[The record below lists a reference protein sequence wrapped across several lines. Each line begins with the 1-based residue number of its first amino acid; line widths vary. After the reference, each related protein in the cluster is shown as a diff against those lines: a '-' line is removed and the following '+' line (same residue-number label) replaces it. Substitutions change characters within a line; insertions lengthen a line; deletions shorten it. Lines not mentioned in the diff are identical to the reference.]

1 MQLLKRTVRSYFLY
15 SVVML
20 LVAIPV
26 FYFVLKEI
34 VITNM
39 DEDLMAT
46 KTRIIPLIRQS
57 ILQRGRSAEF
67 PDHDISLE
75 KTPRLMEKDSITT
88 IDEMDTVSYQLVPKR
103 LLTSHV
109 LINRNSYRLQVRIS
123 MTNQN
128 ALIKSIIIV
137 QVILL
142 FVLLVGLLVINRNL
156 SEKIWKPFYKTLR
169 QLNAHK
175 IDEDEPIVLEKS
187 SIKEF
192 NDLND
197 AIQKLT
203 ERSYRAYISQKEFT
217 ENASHELQT
226 PLAVFQAKL
235 ELLMQSASLSEEQA
249 GLIADM
255 AMAAQ
260 RMARLNKNLL
270 LLTRIENNQ
279 FPDKEAVSFQDL
291 IQKLLLQYQYQIDQ
305 KFITVQTDLAVD
317 AVLHTN
323 RTMAEMLVSNLLS
336 NALRHN
342 REQGLI
348 RIKLD
353 RNSLQIANSGQA
365 GSLSPDKLYRRFQH
379 SSTDVN
385 SLGLGLEIVHK
396 ICLINHYAIS
406 YLYEEGMHAF
416 TIRFRP

>member
-1 MQLLKRTVRSYFLY
+1 MQLLQRTVRSYFIY

-20 LVAIPV
+20 LIAIPV
-26 FYFVLKEI
+26 FYFVLREI
-34 VITNM
+34 VITNI

-46 KTRIIPLIRQS
+46 KTRVIPLIRQS
-57 ILQRGRSAEF
+57 ILERGHSAEF

-75 KTPRLMEKDSITT
+75 KAPRYGERDSITT
-88 IDEMDTVSYQLVPKR
+88 ITELDTVSYELIPKR

-142 FVLLVGLLVINRNL
+142 FVLLIGLLVINRNL
-156 SEKIWKPFYKTLR
+156 SEQIWKPFYKTLR
-169 QLNAHK
+169 QLNAHN
-175 IDEDEPIVLEKS
+175 IDQDSPIILEKS

-192 NDLND
+192 NDLNE

-203 ERSYRAYISQKEFT
+203 ERSYRAYISQREFT

-235 ELLMQSASLSEEQA
+235 ELLMQSASLNEEQSV
-249 GLIADM
+249 LISDM

-279 FPDKEAVSFQDL
+279 FPDKEAVSCQDL
-291 IQKLLLQYQYQIDQ
+291 IQKLLQQYRYQIDQ
-305 KFITVQTDLAVD
+305 KSIAVQADMVQD
-317 AVLHTN
+317 AVLQTN
-323 RTMAEMLVSNLLS
+323 RSLAEMMVGNLLS
-336 NALRHN
+336 NAIRHN
-342 REQGLI
+342 KKDGLI
-348 RIKLD
+348 RIRLD
-353 RNSLQIANSGQA
+353 GAGLQVANTGQA
-365 GSLSPDKLYRRFQH
+365 SPLPAGKLYQRFQH
-379 SSTDVN
+379 NSTDVN

-396 ICLINHYAIS
+396 ICLINHYAIN
-406 YLYEEGMHAF
+406 YTFEEGLHVF
-416 TIRFRP
+416 IIRF

>member
-20 LVAIPV
+20 LIAIPV

-34 VITNM
+34 VITNI
-39 DEDLMAT
+39 DEDLLAT

-57 ILQRGRSAEF
+57 ILEHGQSAEF

-75 KTPRLMEKDSITT
+75 KAPRHMEKDSITT
-88 IDEMDTVSYQLVPKR
+88 IDELDTTSFQLVPKR

-109 LINRNSYRLQVRIS
+109 LINQDSYRLQVRIS

-137 QVILL
+137 QAILL
-142 FVLLVGLLVINRNL
+142 LVLLIGLLIINRNL
-156 SEKIWKPFYKTLR
+156 SEQIWKPFYKTLR

-175 IDEDEPIVLEKS
+175 IDQDAPIVLDKS

-197 AIQKLT
+197 AIQRLT
-203 ERSYRAYISQKEFT
+203 QRSYQAYISQKEFT
-217 ENASHELQT
+217 ENAAHELQT

-249 GLIADM
+249 VLISDM

-260 RMARLNKNLL
+260 RMSRLNKNLL

-279 FPDKEAVSFQDL
+279 FPEKERVSFQD
-291 IQKLLLQYQYQIDQ
+291 IVQKLLQQYQHQIEQ
-305 KFITVQTDLAVD
+305 KQLAVQTDPQGD
-317 AVLHTN
+317 ALLETN
-323 RTMAEMLVSNLLS
+323 RALAEMLVSNLLS
-336 NALRHN
+336 NAIRHN
-342 REQGLI
+342 KEGGMI
-348 RIKLD
+348 RVRLD
-353 RNSLQIANSGQA
+353 QQRLEVANSGQA
-365 GSLSPDKLYRRFQH
+365 SSLPADKLYQRFQRN
-379 SSTDVN
+379 STDSN

-396 ICLINHYAIS
+396 ICLINHYAIA
-406 YLYEEGMHAF
+406 YTFEGGLHVF
-416 TIRFRP
+416 TIRF

>member
-1 MQLLKRTVRSYFLY
+1 MQLLQRTVRSYFIY

-20 LVAIPV
+20 LIAIPL
-26 FYFVLKEI
+26 FYFVLREI
-34 VITNM
+34 VITNI

-46 KTRIIPLIRQS
+46 KTRVIPLIRQS
-57 ILQRGRSAEF
+57 ILERGYNAEF

-75 KTPRLMEKDSITT
+75 KTPRHGERDSITT
-88 IDEMDTVSYQLVPKR
+88 IDELDTTSYQLVPKR

-109 LINRNSYRLQVRIS
+109 LINRDSYRLQVRIS

-142 FVLLVGLLVINRNL
+142 FVLLIGLLVINRNL
-156 SEKIWKPFYKTLR
+156 SEQIWKPFYKTLR
-169 QLNAHK
+169 QLNAHN
-175 IDEDEPIVLEKS
+175 IDQDAPITLEKS

-203 ERSYRAYISQKEFT
+203 ERSYHAYVSQKEFT

-235 ELLMQSASLSEEQA
+235 ELLMQSASLSEEQSV
-249 GLIADM
+249 LISDM
-255 AMAAQ
+255 AVAAQ

-279 FPDKEAVSFQDL
+279 FPDKETISCQDL
-291 IQKLLLQYQYQIDQ
+291 IQKLLQQYQYQIDQ
-305 KFITVQTDLAVD
+305 KSITVQTDIVQD
-317 AVLHTN
+317 AVLQTN
-323 RTMAEMLVSNLLS
+323 RSLAEMMVSNLLS
-336 NALRHN
+336 NAIRHN
-342 REQGLI
+342 KHDGLI
-348 RIKLD
+348 RIRLD
-353 RNSLQIANSGQA
+353 GAGLQIANSGQA
-365 GSLSPDKLYRRFQH
+365 SPLPAGKLYQRFQH
-379 SSTDVN
+379 NSTDVN

-396 ICLINHYAIS
+396 ICLINHYAIA
-406 YLYEEGMHAF
+406 YAFEEGLHVF
-416 TIRFRP
+416 TIRF